1 MGPEAWAALAV
12 VFMLG
17 AMSPGPSLAVILS
30 NTISGGRRQ
39 GIATGLGHGI
49 GFGIYAFL
57 AALGLAT
64 ALSMHE
70 GAQFVLH
77 WGGVAILLWLGFR
90 FIKSSLSGPRA
101 PEGNREDGPSEASGF
116 LQGFMIA
123 LFNPKIL
130 AWMLALYAPFIE
142 ADVSIETLL
151 GMGAL
156 GMGIDGTWYVTVA
169 TILSSGNGVDRLR
182 SNAHLID
189 GCMGIL
195 MFVFAGILASG
206 WL

>member
-1 MGPEAWAALAV
+1 MSPEAWAALAV

-30 NTISGGRRQ
+30 NTMSGGRRQ

-64 ALSMHE
+64 ALSVNE
-70 GAQFVLH
+70 GAQLALH
-77 WGGVAILLWLGFR
+77 WGGVAILLWLGLK
-90 FIKSSLSGPRA
+90 FIKSSLGGPVS
-101 PEGNREDGPSEASGF
+101 PDGVQESNSSEASGF
-116 LQGFMIA
+116 FQGFMIA

-156 GMGIDGTWYVTVA
+156 GMTIDGTWYVTVA
-169 TILSSGNGVDRLR
+169 TILSSGNGVNRLR

-189 GCMGIL
+189 GSMGIL
-195 MFVFAGILASG
+195 MFIFAGLLASG
-206 WL
+206 WF

>member
-1 MGPEAWAALAV
+1 MSPEAWAALAV

-39 GIATGLGHGI
+39 GIVAGLGHGI

-70 GAQFVLH
+70 GAQLVLH
-77 WGGVAILLWLGFR
+77 WGGVVVLLWLGFK
-90 FIKSSLSGPRA
+90 FIKSSLVKPPSL
-101 PEGNREDGPSEASGF
+101 EDNQDAGPSQASGF
-116 LQGFMIA
+116 FQGFMIA

-142 ADVSIETLL
+142 ADISIETLL

-169 TILSSGNGVDRLR
+169 TILSSGNGVERLR

-189 GCMGIL
+189 GSMGIL
-195 MFVFAGILASG
+195 MFVFAGLLAIG
-206 WL
+206 WF

>member
-1 MGPEAWAALAV
+1 MTPEAWAALAV

-30 NTISGGRRQ
+30 NTMSGGRRQ

-64 ALSMHE
+64 ALSVHE
-70 GAQFVLH
+70 VAQLVLM
-77 WGGVAILLWLGFR
+77 WGGVGILLWLGFK
-90 FIKSSLSGPRA
+90 FIKSSL
-101 PEGNREDGPSEASGF
+101 DGPKISYVDEGGSSEVTGF

-169 TILSSGNGVDRLR
+169 TILSSGNGIEKLR
-182 SNAHLID
+182 SNAHIID
-189 GCMGIL
+189 GCMGVL
-195 MFVFAGILASG
+195 MFIFAALLASG
-206 WL
+206 WF

>member
-1 MGPEAWAALAV
+1 MTPEAWAALAV

-30 NTISGGRRQ
+30 NTMSGGRRQ

-64 ALSMHE
+64 ALSVHE
-70 GAQFVLH
+70 GAQLVLL
-77 WGGVAILLWLGFR
+77 WGGVGILLWLGFK
-90 FIKSSLSGPRA
+90 FVKSSL
-101 PEGNREDGPSEASGF
+101 DGPKISYVDEGGSSEVTGF
-116 LQGFMIA
+116 FQGFMIA

-142 ADVSIETLL
+142 ADVSIETLM

-169 TILSSGNGVDRLR
+169 TILSSGNGIEKLR
-182 SNAHLID
+182 SNAHIID
-189 GCMGIL
+189 GCMGVL
-195 MFVFAGILASG
+195 MFIFAALLAGG
-206 WL
+206 WF

>member
-64 ALSMHE
+64 AVSMHE
-70 GAQFVLH
+70 GAQFALH
-77 WGGVAILLWLGFR
+77 WGGVVILIWLGFR
-90 FIKSSLSGPRA
+90 FVKSSLSGPRDL
-101 PEGNREDGPSEASGF
+101 EGNREDEASKASGF
-116 LQGFMIA
+116 FQGFMIA

-169 TILSSGNGVDRLR
+169 TILSSGNGVERLR

-195 MFVFAGILASG
+195 MFVFAGIVASG
-206 WL
+206 WF

>member
-1 MGPEAWAALAV
+1 MTPEAWAALAV

-64 ALSMHE
+64 ALSVHE
-70 GAQFVLH
+70 MAQLVLM
-77 WGGVAILLWLGFR
+77 WGGVGILLWLGFK
-90 FIKSSLSGPRA
+90 FIKSSL
-101 PEGNREDGPSEASGF
+101 DGPKAPYVDEGSSSEVTGL

-156 GMGIDGTWYVTVA
+156 GMGIDGTWYVIVA
-169 TILSSGNGVDRLR
+169 TILSSGNGIEKLR
-182 SNAHLID
+182 SNAHIID
-189 GCMGIL
+189 GCMGVL
-195 MFVFAGILASG
+195 MFIFAALLAGG
-206 WL
+206 WF

>member
-1 MGPEAWAALAV
+1 MSPEAWAALAV

-39 GIATGLGHGI
+39 GIVAGLGHGI

-70 GAQFVLH
+70 GAQLVLH
-77 WGGVAILLWLGFR
+77 WGGVVVLLWLGFK
-90 FIKSSLSGPRA
+90 FIKSSLVKPPSL
-101 PEGNREDGPSEASGF
+101 EDNQDAGPSQASGF
-116 LQGFMIA
+116 FQGFMIA

-169 TILSSGNGVDRLR
+169 TILSSGNGVERLR

-189 GCMGIL
+189 GSMGIL
-195 MFVFAGILASG
+195 MFVFAGLLAIG
-206 WL
+206 WF

>member
-1 MGPEAWAALAV
+1 MSPEAWAALAV

-39 GIATGLGHGI
+39 GIVAGLGHGI

-64 ALSMHE
+64 ALSVHE
-70 GAQFVLH
+70 GAQLVLH
-77 WGGVAILLWLGFR
+77 WGGVVVLLWLGFK
-90 FIKSSLSGPRA
+90 FIKSSLVKPPSL
-101 PEGNREDGPSEASGF
+101 EDNQDAGPSQASGF
-116 LQGFMIA
+116 FQGFMIA

-169 TILSSGNGVDRLR
+169 TILSSGNGVERLR

-189 GCMGIL
+189 GSMGIL
-195 MFVFAGILASG
+195 MFVFAGLLAIG
-206 WL
+206 WF

>member
-64 ALSMHE
+64 ALSMHV
-70 GAQFVLH
+70 GAQLVLH
-77 WGGVAILLWLGFR
+77 WGGVVVLLWLGFK
-90 FIKSSLSGPRA
+90 FIKSSLSGPRDL
-101 PEGNREDGPSEASGF
+101 EGNREDEASKASGF
-116 LQGFMIA
+116 FQGFMIA

-151 GMGAL
+151 GMGVL
-156 GMGIDGTWYVTVA
+156 GMAIDGTWYVTVA
-169 TILSSGNGVDRLR
+169 TILSSGNGVERLR

-195 MFVFAGILASG
+195 MFVFAGIVASG
-206 WL
+206 WF

>member
-1 MGPEAWAALAV
+1 MTPEAWAALAV

-30 NTISGGRRQ
+30 NTMSGGRRQ

-64 ALSMHE
+64 ALSVHE
-70 GAQFVLH
+70 VAQLVLM
-77 WGGVAILLWLGFR
+77 WGGVGILLWLGFK
-90 FIKSSLSGPRA
+90 FIKSSL
-101 PEGNREDGPSEASGF
+101 DGPKAPYVDEGGSSEVTGF
-116 LQGFMIA
+116 FQGFMIA

-142 ADVSIETLL
+142 ADVSIETLM

-169 TILSSGNGVDRLR
+169 TILSSGNGIEKLR
-182 SNAHLID
+182 SNAHIID
-189 GCMGIL
+189 GCMGVL
-195 MFVFAGILASG
+195 MFIFAALLAGG
-206 WL
+206 WF

>member
-1 MGPEAWAALAV
+1 MSPEAWAALAV

-30 NTISGGRRQ
+30 NTMSGGRRQ

-64 ALSMHE
+64 ALSVHE
-70 GAQFVLH
+70 GAQLALH
-77 WGGVAILLWLGFR
+77 WGGVAILLWLGLK
-90 FIKSSLSGPRA
+90 FIKSSLGGPVS
-101 PEGNREDGPSEASGF
+101 PDGVQESNSSEASGF
-116 LQGFMIA
+116 FQGFMIA

-156 GMGIDGTWYVTVA
+156 GMTIDGTWYVTVA
-169 TILSSGNGVDRLR
+169 TILSSGNGVNRLR

-189 GCMGIL
+189 GSMGIL
-195 MFVFAGILASG
+195 MFIFAGLC
-206 WL
+206 